1 MRASVGSCESMRGL
15 DQHGDDGELVFVAGG
30 VEHDGGWR
38 DQTQSRYRVN
48 LGPARVRCLA
58 GDIKGQHRVK
68 AVVGRWMQVGE
79 LALDQERLGRSDRLA
94 GSERE
99 RASSGDG
106 DPAGLLDNPRE

>member
-38 DQTQSRYRVN
+38 DQIQTRYRVN
-48 LGPARVRCLA
+48 LGPPGVRCRA

-68 AVVGRWMQVGE
+68 MWSGGGCRW
-79 LALDQERLGRSDRLA
+79 ANSRSIRTASA
-94 GSERE
+94 GPTGSPA
-99 RASSGDG
+99 ASVS
-106 DPAGLLDNPRE
+106 AR